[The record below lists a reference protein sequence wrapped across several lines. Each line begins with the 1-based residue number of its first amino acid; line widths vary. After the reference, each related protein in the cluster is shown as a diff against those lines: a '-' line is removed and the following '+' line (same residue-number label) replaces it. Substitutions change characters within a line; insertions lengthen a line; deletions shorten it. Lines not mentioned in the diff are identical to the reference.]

1 MRLKRFLKNL
11 LFIVL
16 AVLEISLFSFV
27 LFKIV
32 SLKTDKLKYIYF
44 FVLVLVFYVY
54 RIGKGFIKLYK
65 SRTYQDIVLNY
76 SRTMGVC
83 GPQGSGK
90 TSLACYFATNKR
102 FKDVYSNVPIKVNN
116 KFTYKIKEQHMD
128 LKYKFNEYSLQI
140 FDEISLYFD
149 NLQNVKRGSR
159 EEKLGI
165 YQQFIRHFIDGNF
178 ICTSVNISRIPKFIR
193 EKLSIVINTLNQSG
207 YNMLLLNFIYKR
219 FFKIDYSLRIWDTLI
234 LRDLQQTQD
243 TYNFDL
249 SNVNDKINIANLYTF
264 VCCNWLT
271 SFDYDD
277 RYFKPLYKG
286 RYSNT
291 YFNNIKLSKSN
302 LKDFGVEE
310 LNKKINGVDK
320 K

>member
-1 MRLKRFLKNL
+1 MLKKLFKNA
-11 LFIVL
+11 LFVVL
-16 AVLEISLFSFV
+16 AVFEILLFSFISY
-27 LFKIV
+27 KIV
-32 SLKTDKLKYIYF
+32 CLKTDKLKYVYF
-44 FVLVLVFYVY
+44 VVAWLVLYVY
-54 RIGKGFIKLYK
+54 RIGKGLLKIYK

-76 SRTMGVC
+76 SRSMGVC

-102 FKDVYSNVPIKVNN
+102 FKDVYSNVPIKIDN
-116 KFTYKIKEQHMD
+116 KFTYKIKEQHLD
-128 LKYKFNEYSLQI
+128 LKYKYNEYSLQI

-149 NLQNVKRGSR
+149 NLQSVKRGTR

-193 EKLSIVINTLNQSG
+193 EKLSIVINTLNQDS

-219 FFKIDYSLRIWDTLI
+219 LFKLDYSLRIWDTLI
-234 LRDLQQTQD
+234 LRDLQQVQD

-264 VCCNWLT
+264 VCCNWLN
-271 SFDYDD
+271 SFKYDD

-291 YFNNIKLSKSN
+291 RFNNIKLSRSN
-302 LKDFGVEE
+302 LNDFGVKE
-310 LNKKINGVDK
+310 LELKINRSDIK
-320 K
+320 